1 MDIGDW
7 VLAIGY
13 WRLDIGYWREVKGM
27 KIWKGIAIV
36 VALVGINLLVHQVVV
51 RWDMT
56 NDRRYSIAPTTRSL
70 IQSLNAPLQVTI
82 LLDGELNAGFLRL
95 QRATIEMVEE
105 LEAARGE
112 RREARGAEIGY
123 RVSAEN
129 IPQGLPP
136 TVIHERTHKG
146 QTAQT
151 TIYPY
156 ALVSYKGKTTV
167 IELLRNNRGLSGEE
181 NLNHS
186 IENLEFAF
194 VEAIHSLT
202 RESVEKIAFLE
213 GHGELSEA
221 EVYDLS
227 QALSCYYQI
236 DRGTLGDETG
246 ILDDYRA
253 VIIADPQLPFSEKDK
268 YILDQYLM
276 QGGRILWVVN
286 GVRFSS
292 DFLSSQGK
300 TPIIPLDLQLNDMLF
315 RYGIRVNPTLV
326 QDLQCLPMPVDV
338 SSDPQNPNWQPMP
351 WTYAP
356 LLLTSQASPITR
368 NVMQVSATMASCIDF
383 VGGEDGI
390 RKETL
395 LATSTNSKLTGTP
408 AEVDLSMFEGS
419 ESDFQ
424 HAFIPV
430 AASLEGVFPSL
441 YAHLLPPEELTI
453 HAPLRKQSEPT
464 KQIVVAAGSTIR
476 NEWQQGQPLPLGYD
490 RYTQTQFGNRDFMV
504 NAVLYLTDDTGWMSL
519 RQKQITLRLL
529 NDQRARDQRVLAQVI
544 SIIVPLTLLAIIG
557 IVVIIVRKKRY
568 VKQA

>member
-1 MDIGDW
+1 MR
-7 VLAIGY
+7 V
-13 WRLDIGYWREVKGM
+13 
-27 KIWKGIAIV
+27 WKGIAIV
-36 VALVGINLLVHQVVV
+36 AAVVLANVLVHHFVV

-56 NDRRYSIAPTTRSL
+56 NDRRYSIAPTTRAL
-70 IQSLNAPLQVTI
+70 IQSLDAPLQVTI
-82 LLDGELNAGFLRL
+82 LLDGELNAGFQRL

-105 LEAARGE
+105 LEA
-112 RREARGAEIGY
+112 IGYWQLGIEY
-123 RVSAEN
+123 RVSAEEV
-129 IPQGLPP
+129 PKGLSP

-151 TIYPY
+151 TVYPY
-156 ALVSYKGKTTV
+156 ALITYKGKTAV
-167 IELLRNNRGLSGEE
+167 VELLRNNRGLSGEE

-194 VEAIHSLT
+194 VEAIHSLA

-221 EVYDLS
+221 EVFDLS
-227 QALSCYYQI
+227 QALSHYYQI
-236 DRGTLGDETG
+236 DRGTLGNETG
-246 ILDDYRA
+246 VLDDYRA

-286 GVRFSS
+286 GVRFSEQT
-292 DFLSSQGK
+292 LSENGM
-300 TPIIPLDLQLNDMLF
+300 TPVIPLELNISDMLF
-315 RYGIRVNPTLV
+315 RYGVRINPALV

-338 SSDPQNPNWQPMP
+338 SDNPQQPNWQPMP

-368 NVMQVSATMASCIDF
+368 NIMQVSATMASCIDF
-383 VGGEDGI
+383 VGGEDGLQ
-390 RKETL
+390 KTTL
-395 LATSTNSKLTGTP
+395 LATSSNSKLTGTP
-408 AEVDLSMFEGS
+408 ATVDLSLFNGTES
-419 ESDFQ
+419 EFQ
-424 HAFIPV
+424 YAFVPV
-430 AASLEGVFPSL
+430 AASIEGVFPSL
-441 YAHLLPPEELTI
+441 YAHLLPPEDLQL
-453 HAPLRKQSEPT
+453 HAPLRKTSEPT

-504 NAVLYLTDDTGWMSL
+504 NAVLYLTDDTGWMAL

-529 NDQRARDQRVLAQVI
+529 NDQRAREERITAQVV
-544 SIIVPLTLLAIIG
+544 SIIMPLTILAIIG
-557 IVVIIVRKKRY
+557 IAVIGIRKKRY
-568 VKQA
+568 TKQR

>member
-1 MDIGDW
+1 
-7 VLAIGY
+7 
-13 WRLDIGYWREVKGM
+13 M
-27 KIWKGIAIV
+27 KIWKSIAIV
-36 VALVGINLLVHQVVV
+36 VALVLTNILVHHFVV

-56 NDRRYSIAPTTRSL
+56 NDRRYSIAPTTQAL
-70 IQSLNAPLQVTI
+70 MQTLDAPLQVTI

-227 QALSCYYQI
+227 QALSRYYQI

-315 RYGIRVNPTLV
+315 RYGIRVNPALV

>member
-1 MDIGDW
+1 
-7 VLAIGY
+7 
-13 WRLDIGYWREVKGM
+13 M
-27 KIWKGIAIV
+27 KIWKSIAIV
-36 VALVGINLLVHQVVV
+36 VALVLIYILVHHFVV

-56 NDRRYSIAPTTRSL
+56 NDRRYSIAPTTQAL
-70 IQSLNAPLQVTI
+70 MQTLDAPLQVTI

-156 ALVSYKGKTTV
+156 ALVSYKGKTTI

-227 QALSCYYQI
+227 QALSRYYQI

-315 RYGIRVNPTLV
+315 RYGIRVNPALV

-338 SSDPQNPNWQPMP
+338 GSDPQNPNWQPMP

>member
-1 MDIGDW
+1 
-7 VLAIGY
+7 
-13 WRLDIGYWREVKGM
+13 M
-27 KIWKGIAIV
+27 KFWKGIAIV
-36 VALVGINLLVHQVVV
+36 AALVVVNILVQPLVV

-56 NDRRYSIAPTTRSL
+56 NDRRYSIAPSTKSL
-70 IQSLNAPLQVTI
+70 LQRLDAPLQVTI
-82 LLDGELNAGFLRL
+82 LLDGELNAGFTRL

-105 LEAARGE
+105 LAAIGDRISD
-112 RREARGAEIGY
+112 IGY
-123 RVSAEN
+123 RVSAAE

-151 TIYPY
+151 TVYPF
-156 ALVSYKGKTTV
+156 ALLSYKGKTAIV
-167 IELLRNNRGLSGEE
+167 ELLRNNRGLSGEE

-194 VEAIHSLT
+194 VEAIHTLT
-202 RESVEKIAFLE
+202 RDSVEKIAFLE
-213 GHGELSEA
+213 GHGELSERD
-221 EVYDLS
+221 VFDLS
-227 QALSCYYQI
+227 QALSHYYQI
-236 DRGTLGDETG
+236 DRGALGNETG
-246 ILDDYRA
+246 VLDDYRV
-253 VIIADPQLPFSEKDK
+253 VIIADPQEPFSETDK

-276 QGGRILWVVN
+276 QGGRIMWVLN

-292 DFLSSQGK
+292 DYLSSQGK
-300 TPIIPLDLQLNDMLF
+300 TPIAPLDLHLNDMLF
-315 RYGIRVNPTLV
+315 RYGVRVNPALV

-395 LATSTNSKLTGTP
+395 LATSSNSKVTNTP
-408 AEVDLSMFEGS
+408 AEVDLNMFEGS
-419 ESDFQ
+419 ESAFQ
-424 HAFIPV
+424 YAFIPV
-430 AASLEGVFPSL
+430 AASLEGVFASL
-441 YAHLLPPEELTI
+441 YAHLLPPEDVIL
-453 HAPLRKQSEPT
+453 HAPLRKQSEQT

-504 NAVLYLTDDTGWMSL
+504 NAVLYLTDDTGWMAL
-519 RQKQITLRLL
+519 RQKQVTLRLL
-529 NDQRARDQRVLAQVI
+529 NDQRAREQRIGAQII
-544 SIIVPLTLLAIIG
+544 SIILPLIVLAAVA
-557 IVVIIVRKKRY
+557 IVVIVVRRKRY
-568 VKQA
+568 MKQV

>member
-1 MDIGDW
+1 
-7 VLAIGY
+7 
-13 WRLDIGYWREVKGM
+13 M

-36 VALVGINLLVHQVVV
+36 VALVLINILVHHFVV

-56 NDRRYSIAPTTRSL
+56 NDRRYSIAPTTQAL
-70 IQSLNAPLQVTI
+70 MQTLDAPLQVTI

-156 ALVSYKGKTTV
+156 ALVSYKGKTTI

-227 QALSCYYQI
+227 QALSRYYQI

-338 SSDPQNPNWQPMP
+338 GSDPQNPNWQPMP

>member
-1 MDIGDW
+1 MR
-7 VLAIGY
+7 V
-13 WRLDIGYWREVKGM
+13 
-27 KIWKGIAIV
+27 WKGIAIV
-36 VALVGINLLVHQVVV
+36 AALVLTNVLVHHFVV

-56 NDRRYSIAPTTRSL
+56 NDRRYSIAPTTRAL
-70 IQSLNAPLQVTI
+70 IQSLDAPLQVTI
-82 LLDGELNAGFLRL
+82 LLDGELNAGFQRL

-105 LEAARGE
+105 LEA
-112 RREARGAEIGY
+112 IGYWLLGIEY
-123 RVSAEN
+123 RVSAEEV
-129 IPQGLPP
+129 PKGLSP

-151 TIYPY
+151 TVYPY
-156 ALVSYKGKTTV
+156 ALITYKGKTAV
-167 IELLRNNRGLSGEE
+167 VELLRNNRGLSGEE

-194 VEAIHSLT
+194 VEAIHSLA

-221 EVYDLS
+221 EVFDLS
-227 QALSCYYQI
+227 QALSHYYQI
-236 DRGTLGDETG
+236 DRGTLGNETG
-246 ILDDYRA
+246 VLDEYRA

-286 GVRFSS
+286 GVRFSEQT
-292 DFLSSQGK
+292 LSENGM
-300 TPIIPLDLQLNDMLF
+300 TPVIPLELNISDMLF
-315 RYGIRVNPTLV
+315 RYGVRINPALV

-338 SSDPQNPNWQPMP
+338 SDNPKQPNWQPMP

-368 NVMQVSATMASCIDF
+368 NIMQVSATMASCIDF
-383 VGGEDGI
+383 VGGEDGLQ
-390 RKETL
+390 KTTL
-395 LATSTNSKLTGTP
+395 LATSSNSKLTGTP
-408 AEVDLSMFEGS
+408 ATVDLSLFNGTES
-419 ESDFQ
+419 EFQ
-424 HAFIPV
+424 YAFVPV
-430 AASLEGVFPSL
+430 AASIEGVFSSL
-441 YAHLLPPEELTI
+441 YAHLLPPEDLQL
-453 HAPLRKQSEPT
+453 HAPLRKTSEPT

-504 NAVLYLTDDTGWMSL
+504 NAVLYLTDDTGWMAL

-529 NDQRARDQRVLAQVI
+529 NDQRAREERITAQVV
-544 SIIVPLTLLAIIG
+544 SIIMPLTILAIIG
-557 IVVIIVRKKRY
+557 TAVIGIRKKRY
-568 VKQA
+568 TKQR

>member
-1 MDIGDW
+1 MMR
-7 VLAIGY
+7 V
-13 WRLDIGYWREVKGM
+13 
-27 KIWKGIAIV
+27 WKGIAIV
-36 VALVGINLLVHQVVV
+36 AALVLVNVLVHHFVV

-56 NDRRYSIAPTTRSL
+56 NDRRYSIAPTTRAL
-70 IQSLNAPLQVTI
+70 IQSLDAPLQVTI
-82 LLDGELNAGFLRL
+82 LLDGELNAGFQRL

-105 LEAARGE
+105 LEA
-112 RREARGAEIGY
+112 IGYWQLGIEY
-123 RVSAEN
+123 RVSAEEV
-129 IPQGLPP
+129 PKGLSP

-151 TIYPY
+151 TVYPY
-156 ALVSYKGKTTV
+156 ALITYKGKTAV
-167 IELLRNNRGLSGEE
+167 VELLRNNRGLSGEE

-194 VEAIHSLT
+194 VEAIHSLA

-221 EVYDLS
+221 EVFDLS
-227 QALSCYYQI
+227 QALSHYYQI
-236 DRGTLGDETG
+236 DRGTLGNETG
-246 ILDDYRA
+246 VLDDYRA

-286 GVRFSS
+286 GVRFSEQT
-292 DFLSSQGK
+292 LSENGM
-300 TPIIPLDLQLNDMLF
+300 TPVIPLELNISDMLF
-315 RYGIRVNPTLV
+315 RYGVRINPALV

-338 SSDPQNPNWQPMP
+338 SDNPQQPNWQPMP

-368 NVMQVSATMASCIDF
+368 NIMQVSATMASCIDF
-383 VGGEDGI
+383 VGGEDGLQ
-390 RKETL
+390 KTTL
-395 LATSTNSKLTGTP
+395 LATSSNSKLTGTP
-408 AEVDLSMFEGS
+408 ATVDLSLFNGTES
-419 ESDFQ
+419 EFQ
-424 HAFIPV
+424 YAFVPV
-430 AASLEGVFPSL
+430 AASIEGVFPSL
-441 YAHLLPPEELTI
+441 YAHLLPPEDLQLY
-453 HAPLRKQSEPT
+453 APLRKTSEPT

-504 NAVLYLTDDTGWMSL
+504 NALLYLTDDTGWMAL

-529 NDQRARDQRVLAQVI
+529 NDQRAREERITAQVV
-544 SIIVPLTLLAIIG
+544 SIIMPLTILAIIG
-557 IVVIIVRKKRY
+557 IAVIGIRKKRY
-568 VKQA
+568 TKQR

>member
-1 MDIGDW
+1 MR
-7 VLAIGY
+7 V
-13 WRLDIGYWREVKGM
+13 
-27 KIWKGIAIV
+27 WKGIAIV
-36 VALVGINLLVHQVVV
+36 AAVVLVNVLVHHFVV

-56 NDRRYSIAPTTRSL
+56 NDRRYSIAPTTRAL
-70 IQSLNAPLQVTI
+70 IQSLDAPLQVTI
-82 LLDGELNAGFLRL
+82 LLDGELNAGFQRL

-105 LEAARGE
+105 LEA
-112 RREARGAEIGY
+112 IGYWQLGIEY
-123 RVSAEN
+123 RVSAEEV
-129 IPQGLPP
+129 PKGLSP

-151 TIYPY
+151 TVYPY
-156 ALVSYKGKTTV
+156 ALITYKGKTAV
-167 IELLRNNRGLSGEE
+167 VELLRNNRGLSGEE

-194 VEAIHSLT
+194 VEAIHSLA

-221 EVYDLS
+221 EVFDLS
-227 QALSCYYQI
+227 QALSHYYQI
-236 DRGTLGDETG
+236 DRGTLGNETG
-246 ILDDYRA
+246 VLDDYRA

-286 GVRFSS
+286 GVRFSEQT
-292 DFLSSQGK
+292 LSENGM
-300 TPIIPLDLQLNDMLF
+300 TPVIPLELNISDMLF
-315 RYGIRVNPTLV
+315 RYGVRINPALV

-338 SSDPQNPNWQPMP
+338 SDNPQQPNWQPMP

-368 NVMQVSATMASCIDF
+368 NIMQVSATMASCIDF
-383 VGGEDGI
+383 VGGEDGLQ
-390 RKETL
+390 KTTL
-395 LATSTNSKLTGTP
+395 LATSSNSKLTGTP
-408 AEVDLSMFEGS
+408 ATVDLSLFNGTES
-419 ESDFQ
+419 EFQ
-424 HAFIPV
+424 YAFVPV
-430 AASLEGVFPSL
+430 AASIEGVFPSL
-441 YAHLLPPEELTI
+441 YAHLLPPEELQL
-453 HAPLRKQSEPT
+453 HAPLRKTSEPT

-504 NAVLYLTDDTGWMSL
+504 NAVLYLTDDTGWMAL

-529 NDQRARDQRVLAQVI
+529 NDQRAREERITAQVV
-544 SIIVPLTLLAIIG
+544 SIIMPLTILAIIG
-557 IVVIIVRKKRY
+557 IAVIGIRKKRY
-568 VKQA
+568 TKQR

>member
-1 MDIGDW
+1 
-7 VLAIGY
+7 
-13 WRLDIGYWREVKGM
+13 M

-36 VALVGINLLVHQVVV
+36 VALVLINILVHHFVV

-56 NDRRYSIAPTTRSL
+56 NDRRYSIAPTTQAL
-70 IQSLNAPLQVTI
+70 MQTLDAPLQITI

-156 ALVSYKGKTTV
+156 ALVSYKGKTTI

-227 QALSCYYQI
+227 QALSRYYQI

-315 RYGIRVNPTLV
+315 RYGIRVNPALV